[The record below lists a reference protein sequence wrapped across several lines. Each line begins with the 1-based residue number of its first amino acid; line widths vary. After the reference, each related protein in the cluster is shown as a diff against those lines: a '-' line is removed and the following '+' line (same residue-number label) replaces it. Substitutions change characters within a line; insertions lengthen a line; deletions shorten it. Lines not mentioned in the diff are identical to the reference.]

1 MLRPMRFRTAHT
13 ILLLALAALW
23 GACSSLPGALARGP
37 IRISELV
44 EQGDAVRRASLQLLI
59 EGLEADV
66 DGAHARA
73 KGRYERAIQLDPT
86 NPYAYLAFARFE
98 IDRRRAEQAR
108 AFLDQTYALFDA
120 EGGMPPRGEAH
131 FFGLDGA
138 VEAIRGQRA
147 DAARLFER
155 ARRLAPAVWGDAYLT
170 ADELL

>member
-1 MLRPMRFRTAHT
+1 MLRPMRFRTTHT

-23 GACSSLPGALARGP
+23 GACSSLPGALGRGP

-86 NPYAYLAFARFE
+86 NPYA
-98 IDRRRAEQAR
+98 
-108 AFLDQTYALFDA
+108 
-120 EGGMPPRGEAH
+120 
-131 FFGLDGA
+131 
-138 VEAIRGQRA
+138 
-147 DAARLFER
+147 
-155 ARRLAPAVWGDAYLT
+155 
-170 ADELL
+170 